1 MKSDASAEKRRWTV
15 AIGMGVAAIL
25 VFGSLFR
32 APRPRA
38 LPAPAARPS
47 VILAPPD
54 TLLGEETALRD
65 PAPLSLPTEW
75 NSRPAPP
82 ERDPGVAFAS
92 YPPETRFT
100 TDALALVLPNDVPP
114 KPAEAQLSNSP
125 GNPLLGLGRTDAP
138 VPVLSA
144 RGGLLEIAAAGTGEP
159 VLSAILADAHPPEGV
174 FWRPL
179 EFIAAVDAAGLVG
192 PLVLSV
198 PSSSDSVN
206 AYFEGYLAQTFRVG
220 ERLAPGFY
228 HLRVEP

>member
-1 MKSDASAEKRRWTV
+1 MKSDASADKRRWMV
-15 AIGMGVAAIL
+15 AIGAGVVATL
-25 VFGSLFR
+25 VFGTLFR
-32 APRPRA
+32 APRP
-38 LPAPAARPS
+38 PASPPPAAKPA
-47 VILAPPD
+47 VTVAPPD

-82 ERDPGVAFAS
+82 ERDPGVAFSS
-92 YPPETRFT
+92 YPPETHFA
-100 TDALALVLPNDVPP
+100 TDALALALPNDVPA
-114 KPAEAQLSNSP
+114 KPADARLSNAP
-125 GNPLLGLGRTDAP
+125 GNPILGMGRTDAP
-138 VPVLSA
+138 VPALGA

-159 VLSAILADAHPPEGV
+159 VLSAILADAHPPDGV
-174 FWRPL
+174 FWHPL

-198 PSSSDSVN
+198 PSSSDTVN

-220 ERLAPGFY
+220 DRLAPGFY